1 MSVSKRALITL
12 PHGWAPPSIPIS
24 RIARRFVAVRNGAVI
39 HSCGDVATR
48 QAEWMNRRRL
58 DAGPGQPYLMF
69 GLVLAV
75 VIIAAYQYGWT
86 ATAGEWLAGL
96 FERA

>member
-1 MSVSKRALITL
+1 MK
-12 PHGWAPPSIPIS
+12 
-24 RIARRFVAVRNGAVI
+24 
-39 HSCGDVATR
+39 
-48 QAEWMNRRRL
+48 RRRL

-69 GLVLAV
+69 GLVLTV

-86 ATAGEWLAGL
+86 ATVGEWLAGL

>member
-1 MSVSKRALITL
+1 MSVSKRAPVTFA
-12 PHGWAPPSIPIS
+12 HGWAPPSIPIS
-24 RIARRFVAVRNGAVI
+24 RIARGFVAARDGAVI
-39 HSCGDVATR
+39 HSYRDVATR
-48 QAEWMNRRRL
+48 QAERMNRRRL

-86 ATAGEWLAGL
+86 ATVGEWLAGL
-96 FERA
+96 FEWA